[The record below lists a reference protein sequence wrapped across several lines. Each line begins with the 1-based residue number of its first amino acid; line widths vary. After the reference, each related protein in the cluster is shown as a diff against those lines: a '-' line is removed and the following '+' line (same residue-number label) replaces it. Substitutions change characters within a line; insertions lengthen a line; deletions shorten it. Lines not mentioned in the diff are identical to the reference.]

1 MMHTLQRSPFAWFQP
16 SPFTWLHA
24 ETKAH
29 RRANVDSLK
38 QSDSANLSPAF
49 DLLRNP
55 QHYVIR
61 LAMPGV
67 SLDAVDI
74 RVATNQLSI
83 SGKQSALTQQAPD
96 TSDQDANEDE
106 GGSTVYQG
114 LGAADF
120 HRSFTLPEDVVVEK
134 IAASAENG
142 IVTIHVPRRME
153 QEPRRIPVGR
163 SLP

>member
-29 RRANVDSLK
+29 RRANVDSLM
-38 QSDSANLSPAF
+38 QTDSATLSPAF

-55 QHYVIR
+55 QRYVIR

-67 SLDAVDI
+67 SLDEVDI
-74 RVATNQLSI
+74 RVATNQMSI
-83 SGKQSALTQQAPD
+83 SGKRSALTQQGPN
-96 TSDQDANEDE
+96 TSDQDATEDHE
-106 GGSTVYQG
+106 GSTVYQG
-114 LGAADF
+114 LGAAEF
-120 HRSFTLPEDVVVEK
+120 HRSFTLPEDVVIEK

-142 IVTIHVPRRME
+142 IVTIHAPRME